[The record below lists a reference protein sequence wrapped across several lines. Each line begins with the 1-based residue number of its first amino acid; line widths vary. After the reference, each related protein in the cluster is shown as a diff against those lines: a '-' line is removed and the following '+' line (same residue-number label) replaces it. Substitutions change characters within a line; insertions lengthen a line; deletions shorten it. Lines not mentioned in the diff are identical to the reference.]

1 MGPRIEALL
10 TQARI
15 LDDDKTL
22 SLTTVLLMVA
32 ITRLAISPADAY
44 TVGILTLALANSN
57 AKRFSKHKQK
67 AHQDAVRGLGDDER
81 QRIENIEKEIK
92 LLQQAI
98 SLKKLQG

>member
-10 TQARI
+10 TQLRV

-22 SLTTVLLMVA
+22 SLTTILLMVA
-32 ITRLAISPADAY
+32 IGRLALTPPDAY

-57 AKRFSKHKQK
+57 AKRFSNHKK
-67 AHQDAVRGLGDDER
+67 KTHQDAVKGLGDVEA
-81 QRIENIEKEIK
+81 QRLDKIEQEIK